1 MGSQAPD
8 TAGLD
13 FQVGDHVC
21 AFYNEGDNV
30 LDDIVVAYLSKGL
43 QAGNKC
49 AYFNFADAASSV
61 RDRIPAELMSRG
73 GSLQVF
79 TENEIPLP
87 EGGFSKEIY
96 LRWLETVVKEGLSD
110 GYDRVWV
117 IGDTTFVARQVDP
130 SSIKA
135 WFTYEAEVIEFASR
149 YPQFIMCLYDLNR
162 FAGELIMSVLRT
174 HPRIFVNGL
183 ILNNPYYVPLPEF
196 LESL

>member
-8 TAGLD
+8 TADLD

-49 AYFNFADAASSV
+49 AYFNFADAVSSV
-61 RDRIPAELMSRG
+61 RDRIPSELMSRG
-73 GSLQVF
+73 GSLQFF
-79 TENEIPLP
+79 TEDEMPLP
-87 EGGFSKEIY
+87 EGGFSKETY
-96 LRWLETVVKEGLSD
+96 LRGLEAIVKEGLSD

-117 IGDTTFVARQVDP
+117 IGDTTFVARQVD
-130 SSIKA
+130 SNAMKA
-135 WFTYEAEVIEFASR
+135 WFTWEAEVVEFAPR

-162 FAGELIMSVLRT
+162 YAGELIMSVLRT

-183 ILNNPYYVPLPEF
+183 VLNNPYYVPLPEF